1 MVVSRSEI
9 LVHLILGVLSGVD
22 WHPLFQIPNSSPEYN
37 NLLFYPDYYSI
48 NLIFHFSY
56 IYRVLKKL
64 SIMSKEDDN
73 IVNVNIN
80 INVNTEN
87 KIVTTTVNGK
97 PYHSANILN
106 SVESNG
112 EKPLD
117 IVSTIKKVRR
127 IILN

>member
-1 MVVSRSEI
+1 
-9 LVHLILGVLSGVD
+9 
-22 WHPLFQIPNSSPEYN
+22 
-37 NLLFYPDYYSI
+37 
-48 NLIFHFSY
+48 
-56 IYRVLKKL
+56 
-64 SIMSKEDDN
+64 MSKEDDN

-117 IVSTIKKVRR
+117 IVSIKMVRR
-127 IILN
+127 MSLKSYALQCLNITEC

>member
-1 MVVSRSEI
+1 
-9 LVHLILGVLSGVD
+9 
-22 WHPLFQIPNSSPEYN
+22 
-37 NLLFYPDYYSI
+37 
-48 NLIFHFSY
+48 
-56 IYRVLKKL
+56 
-64 SIMSKEDDN
+64 MSKEDDN

-117 IVSTIKKVRR
+117 IVVSIKMVR
-127 IILN
+127 